1 MNKKEVAMTSYK
13 FIYIFCSS
21 VLELLPNFFFMARPE
36 WLRFTSEKIDSN
48 SSHRFKNLFS
58 KLNLWLFTATKE
70 WRWGWVNGPVF

>member
-36 WLRFTSEKIDSN
+36 GLRFTSEKIDSN